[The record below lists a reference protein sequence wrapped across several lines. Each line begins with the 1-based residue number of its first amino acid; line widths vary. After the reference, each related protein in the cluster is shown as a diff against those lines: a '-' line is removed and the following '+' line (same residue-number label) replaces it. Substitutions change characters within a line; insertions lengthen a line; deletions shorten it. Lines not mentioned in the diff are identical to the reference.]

1 MANKQRQK
9 GNGMLVFLGIL
20 ILAALVAVI
29 LGFCTDWYRD
39 WSRFSVQGEQQQD
52 EELPDEETPDETDE
66 ELPDEETP
74 DETDEE
80 LPDEET
86 PDETGEG
93 AADAAGGSG
102 AIIHA
107 WNGSDKFVMSQYQ
120 Y

>member
-1 MANKQRQK
+1 MANNQRQK
-9 GNGMLVFLGIL
+9 GNGVLVFLGIL

-39 WSRFSVQGEQQQD
+39 WSRFGVQGEQQQD
-52 EELPDEETPDETDE
+52 EELPDGETPDETEEELPVEETPDETD
-66 ELPDEETP
+66 
-74 DETDEE
+74 
-80 LPDEET
+80 
-86 PDETGEG
+86 EG

>member
-74 DETDEE
+74 DET
-80 LPDEET
+80 
-86 PDETGEG
+86 GEG

>member
-1 MANKQRQK
+1 MANNQRQK

-39 WSRFSVQGEQQQD
+39 WSRFGVQDEQHQEEELPDGETPD
-52 EELPDEETPDETDE
+52 ETEEELPDEETPDETDE
-66 ELPDEETP
+66 
-74 DETDEE
+74 
-80 LPDEET
+80 
-86 PDETGEG
+86 G
-93 AADAAGGSG
+93 AVEAAGGSG
-102 AIIHA
+102 AIVHA

>member
-29 LGFCTDWYRD
+29 IGFCTDWYRD
-39 WSRFSVQGEQQQD
+39 WSRFGVQGEQQQD
-52 EELPDEETPDETDE
+52 EELPDGETPDETDE
-66 ELPDEETP
+66 ELPDEETQ
-74 DETDEE
+74 DETD
-80 LPDEET
+80 
-86 PDETGEG
+86 EG

>member
-66 ELPDEETP
+66 EIPDEETP
-74 DETDEE
+74 DDETD
-80 LPDEET
+80 
-86 PDETGEG
+86 EG

-107 WNGSDKFVMSQYQ
+107 WNGSDKFIMSQYQ